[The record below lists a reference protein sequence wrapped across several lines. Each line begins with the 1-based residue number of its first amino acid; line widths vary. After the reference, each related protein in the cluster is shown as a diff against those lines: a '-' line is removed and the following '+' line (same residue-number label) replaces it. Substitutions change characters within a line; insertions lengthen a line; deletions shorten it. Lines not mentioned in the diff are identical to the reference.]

1 MLILKW
7 FSEKFPLKN
16 QQLSTIIISKSTSA
30 SKKVNCQTDGS
41 GWDFKISP
49 CDLLCFK
56 YSWMYIL
63 LLHSSQ
69 ISGLRL
75 MKCSSKML
83 QNLLYFMCMK
93 THVVFL
99 GPFPS
104 VSQEYSVKRNKW
116 IYPHIQFATKAKI
129 KFLLILCFWIWNFY
143 HSTFYLVNTKV
154 RK

>member
-93 THVVFL
+93 THVVFWV
-99 GPFPS
+99 F
-104 VSQEYSVKRNKW
+104 SQAFHRN
-116 IYPHIQFATKAKI
+116 I
-129 KFLLILCFWIWNFY
+129 LLSAISGYTRISNLQPKQKSNSF
-143 HSTFYLVNTKV
+143 
-154 RK
+154 

>member
-63 LLHSSQ
+63 LPTTL
-69 ISGLRL
+69 
-75 MKCSSKML
+75 
-83 QNLLYFMCMK
+83 F
-93 THVVFL
+93 T
-99 GPFPS
+99 
-104 VSQEYSVKRNKW
+104 NKW
-116 IYPHIQFATKAKI
+116 FAPNEMFQQNAS
-129 KFLLILCFWIWNFY
+129 KFALFY
-143 HSTFYLVNTKV
+143 VYENPCT
-154 RK
+154 

>member
-1 MLILKW
+1 MSKKVERQEIHFWEMLILKW

-56 YSWMYIL
+56 YSWMYII
-63 LLHSSQ
+63 LHSSQ

-75 MKCSSKML
+75 NEMFQQNA
-83 QNLLYFMCMK
+83 QNLLYFMYTK
-93 THVVFL
+93 TYVVFFFHFL
-99 GPFPS
+99 
-104 VSQEYSVKRNKW
+104 QYRNG
-116 IYPHIQFATKAKI
+116 
-129 KFLLILCFWIWNFY
+129 
-143 HSTFYLVNTKV
+143 
-154 RK
+154 R